1 MEPELPAALLREGF
15 SLIASVG
22 GPLFTALFAG
32 GLVVGVLQAA
42 TQINDPAV
50 GFLPRLIVA
59 LVTLAFAGGW
69 MLERLAAFV
78 ASALQR
84 MGGSTPWT

>member
-1 MEPELPAALLREGF
+1 MGSELPAALLREGF
-15 SLIASVG
+15 SLIGTVG
-22 GPLFTALFAG
+22 GPLFAALFIG

-50 GFLPRLIVA
+50 GFLPRLLIA
-59 LVTLAFAGGW
+59 LGTLAFFGGW
-69 MLERLAAFV
+69 MLERMAAFV

-84 MGGSTPWT
+84 MGGVGPWT